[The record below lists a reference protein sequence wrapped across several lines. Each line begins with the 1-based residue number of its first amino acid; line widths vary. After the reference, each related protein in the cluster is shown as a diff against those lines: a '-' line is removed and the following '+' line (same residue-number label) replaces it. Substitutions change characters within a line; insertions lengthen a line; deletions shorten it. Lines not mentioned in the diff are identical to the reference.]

1 MNIPGSLMCIV
12 ASFANIILFCKL
24 IYTQFN
30 FNICVYT
37 DVEENVNLVWGQEGL
52 REQLAPFRYPA

>member
-1 MNIPGSLMCIV
+1 MNIPGSVMCTV

-24 IYTQFN
+24 SL
-30 FNICVYT
+30 YT